1 MRFTTKDLVLTSI
14 MTAILCVLG
23 PVSIPIGPVP
33 VSLTT
38 FLIFTGL
45 YILGYKRC
53 TVSVLIYILLGTS
66 GLPVFSGFQGG
77 LAKVTGPTGGYIL
90 GFIPM
95 VLVAGLII
103 DKLRNRP
110 ALCPVVTILSS
121 WIVYIPG
128 SLWLSYSTGISF
140 GAAMLAGVVP
150 FIVLDIIKALLAFAV
165 GMSVYRRLMRA
176 GDLIS

>member
-1 MRFTTKDLVLTSI
+1 MRFTTKDLATTAV
-14 MTAILCVLG
+14 MTAIFCVLC

-38 FLIFTGL
+38 FVIFLGL
-45 YILGYKRC
+45 YILGCKRC
-53 TVSVLIYILLGTS
+53 TVSVLIYILLGAS

-77 LAKVTGPTGGYIL
+77 IAKLTGPTGGYIL

-95 VLVAGLII
+95 VIVAGLII
-103 DKLRNRP
+103 DKIKNRP
-110 ALCPVVTILSS
+110 ALCLAITVLSS

-140 GAAMLAGVVP
+140 GAAMLTGVVP
-150 FIVLDIIKALLAFAV
+150 FIVFDIIKAFLAFAV
-165 GMSVYRRLMRA
+165 GMGVYRRLLRS
-176 GDLIS
+176 GNLIS

>member
-45 YILGYKRC
+45 YILGCKRC
-53 TVSVLIYILLGTS
+53 TVSVMVYILLGAS

-77 LAKVTGPTGGYIL
+77 LSKVTGPTGGYIL

-95 VLVAGLII
+95 VLVAGIII
-103 DKLRNRP
+103 DKIRNRP
-110 ALCPVVTILSS
+110 VLCPVVTIASS

-128 SLWLSYSTGISF
+128 SIWLSHSTGISF
-140 GAAMLAGVVP
+140 AAAMLVGVVP
-150 FIVLDIIKALLAFAV
+150 FIVLDMIKAILAFAV
-165 GMSVYRRLMRA
+165 GMSVYRRLLRS